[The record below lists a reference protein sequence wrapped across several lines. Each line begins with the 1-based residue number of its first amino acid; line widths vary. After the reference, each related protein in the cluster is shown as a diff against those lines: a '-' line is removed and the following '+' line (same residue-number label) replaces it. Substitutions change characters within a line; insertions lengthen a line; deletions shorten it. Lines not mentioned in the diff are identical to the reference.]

1 MMMKYAIIAFSL
13 VIVNAAGFIPQSQLP
28 FVTQASLSSLLSTV
42 NEDDIIQ
49 SSSVEAPLKYL
60 GPYPA
65 LGLRFPNLGT
75 SAQRE
80 RNVTGISLDFVLD
93 TAANINT
100 INSQVAQELLLEKVG
115 SAPPGVGTGGALAG
129 GDTFLLG
136 DTQLEGLS
144 SSSSSSS
151 SDDEDDEPFTFM
163 TDLTASALQIAS
175 PASAGLLGTA
185 FLNCF
190 QGGVEFAWGKID
202 EQTGQILEAP
212 SVTFHGEALP
222 IEPSRPRASIYPLD
236 VTLLPSVTVR
246 INGHEMP
253 ALLDTGSPITVLN
266 SRAARVAGVG
276 VIDLPEETS
285 NPFQKVKNNM
295 KVAQAA
301 SRGEIL
307 QIAGSGG
314 PVNLLKSISD
324 VEVDIVG
331 DQTIEF
337 GINPIFVGDLPGL
350 AALDGIGADSPPAV
364 VLGSDVLRK
373 RPKMLFRGQQQ
384 ELYF

>member
-1 MMMKYAIIAFSL
+1 MYIGKMITHVITAFAIFIGS
-13 VIVNAAGFIPQSQLP
+13 AAGFTPLSLRR
-28 FVTQASLSSLLSTV
+28 FGFRSSLSSELS
-42 NEDDIIQ
+42 EDDTSSLTSNQ

-65 LGLRFPNLGT
+65 IGLRFPNLAT
-75 SAQRE
+75 PSQLE
-80 RNVTGISLDFVLD
+80 RNVTGVSLDFVLD

-100 INSQVAQELLLEKVG
+100 INAQISKELSLEKVG
-115 SAPPGVGTGGALAG
+115 NAPPGVSSGGALSG
-129 GDTFLLG
+129 GETFLLG

-144 SSSSSSS
+144 
-151 SDDEDDEPFTFM
+151 EEPFTFM

-190 QGGVEFAWGKID
+190 QGGVEFAWGKV
-202 EQTGQILEAP
+202 EEGQITEAP
-212 SVTFHGEALP
+212 SVTFHGEVEP
-222 IEPSRPRASIYPLD
+222 IESSRPRAKIYPLD

-266 SRAARVAGVG
+266 SIAAKVAGVS
-276 VIDLPEETS
+276 VVDLPAETN
-285 NPFQKVKNNM
+285 NPFTKVGNNM

-301 SRGEIL
+301 SRGELL
-307 QIAGSGG
+307 QIAGSNG
-314 PVNLLKSISD
+314 PVNLLKSISNVNID
-324 VEVDIVG
+324 VVG
-331 DQTIEF
+331 DENIGF
-337 GINPIFVGDLPGL
+337 GSNPIFVGDLPGL

-364 VLGSDVLRK
+364 VLGVDVLRQ
-373 RPKMLFRGQQQ
+373 RSKMLFRGQQL
-384 ELYF
+384 EVYF